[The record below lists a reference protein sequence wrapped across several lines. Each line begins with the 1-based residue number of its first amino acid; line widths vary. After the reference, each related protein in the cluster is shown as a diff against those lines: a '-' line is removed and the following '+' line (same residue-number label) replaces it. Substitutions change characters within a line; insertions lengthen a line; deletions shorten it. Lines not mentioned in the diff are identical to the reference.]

1 MTGGH
6 LSIQDSNDEN
16 THGLGSHACIDRHPT
31 SHEWRT
37 EISNIQDCSFPAC
50 KSINVT
56 VQGTNHGS
64 DYNHGPVYGNYAI
77 FVSED
82 AQRFL
87 TNIQQLAVTI
97 TEG

>member
-6 LSIQDSNDEN
+6 LSIQDSNDKN